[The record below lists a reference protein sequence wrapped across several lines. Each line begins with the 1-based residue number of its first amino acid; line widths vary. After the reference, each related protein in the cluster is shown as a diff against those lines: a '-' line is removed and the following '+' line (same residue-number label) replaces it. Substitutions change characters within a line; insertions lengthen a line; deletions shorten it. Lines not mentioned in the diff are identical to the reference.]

1 MPSDENDKLQLTNEL
16 LLEMVKNQKE
26 NFKKA
31 THAYIATTCGL
42 LVLMVAM
49 VVGFFWYESQF
60 EVTDTVTTEKTVTQE
75 VSGDDSDIVNGNQ
88 YNDSAVHNQE

>member
-1 MPSDENDKLQLTNEL
+1 MTSDENDKLQLANEL
-16 LLEMVKNQKE
+16 LLEMAKNQRE

-31 THAYIATTCGL
+31 THAYIVATCGL

-60 EVTDTVTTEKTVTQE
+60 EVTDTVTTEKTITQE
-75 VSGDDSDIVNGNQ
+75 VSGDESDIVNGDQ
-88 YNDSAVHNQE
+88 YNDNAVHNQE